1 MNFILKYEIKEIIMT
16 NILVIGLGLIGG
28 SLVKSLKSKNKN
40 SKKNNYRIWAI
51 DKNKKNIESALK
63 DKYIERGFCN
73 YSKIKEIFGFA
84 DIIIICAF
92 PLAALNIIEKYK
104 DLINDKKIISDFC
117 GVKKDIFD
125 AVSNKK
131 YVGIHIMA
139 GKEKGGYINSTES
152 LFKNSNAI
160 ILSNDKAKKEDIKK
174 IEKLSKDIGCGKI
187 IFSTAKKHDYMI
199 AFTSQLMHIIA
210 CSIVNHNQFLESLGY
225 EGNSLSDHTRVG
237 TIDANMWSELFLY
250 NSKYLSD
257 SLSEYI
263 NRLEDF
269 KKALDKK
276 NTNELKKLMINSNK
290 IKSKWLKRKNNI
302 K

>member
-1 MNFILKYEIKEIIMT
+1 MT

-28 SLVKSLKSKNKN
+28 SLVKSLKNKNIKNKN

-51 DKNKKNIESALK
+51 DKNKKNIDLALK
-63 DKYIERGFCN
+63 DKYIERGFSN
-73 YSKIKEIFGFA
+73 YSNIKEALDFT

-92 PLAALNIIEKYK
+92 PSVALNIIEKYK
-104 DLINDKKIISDFC
+104 DLIDDKKILSDFC
-117 GVKKDIFD
+117 GVKKNIFNS
-125 AVSNKK
+125 VSNKK
-131 YVGIHIMA
+131 YVGLHIMA

-152 LFKNSNAI
+152 LFKNSNTI
-160 ILSNDKAKKEDIKK
+160 IVTNDKAKKEDIKK
-174 IEKLSKDIGCGKI
+174 IEKLSKDAGCGKI
-187 IFSTAKKHDYMI
+187 ILSTAEKHDYMI

-237 TIDANMWSELFLY
+237 TIDADMWSELFLY
-250 NSKYLSD
+250 NSKYLSE

-263 NRLEDF
+263 NCLEDF

-276 NTNELKKLMINSNK
+276 NIDELKKLMINSNR
-290 IKSKWLKRKNNI
+290 IKSKWLKIKNN
-302 K
+302 KKKK